1 MNSMLAKLSS
11 CFIQVQYLNSGF
23 KLFDMKNSILLVFTL
38 ISSFVFSQDITV
50 ERIWKNYEFSPKRI
64 GGFKSMNDGEHY
76 TNVKDGNSIYKFSLN
91 DVNDK
96 GAVVLDGAKLVM
108 DGKKLTFDDYE
119 FNSDETKILLLTNVE
134 SIYRRSFQAVY
145 YLYDLKTQK
154 LSPLDSEH
162 SPQTLA
168 EYSPDGLKVSF
179 IHGNDLFVKT
189 IASGKVE
196 KLTQDGK
203 RNKVINGTTDWV
215 YEEEFSITKAYGW
228 SPDSKYIAY
237 LRFDEKNVPE
247 YSMDSYGGLYPEAY
261 TFKYPKAGEVNSV
274 VTAHCVSLD
283 SKKVQQISLGEYEYI
298 PRLNWSSASNQ
309 LIIQTMNRHQSE
321 LNYWLVD
328 LVKGKVTSKIFFTEK
343 SKTYID
349 IDDNLLILKDGKS
362 ILRTSEESGYRHIY
376 QLNFNG
382 IVKQITSGPW
392 DVIDFLGFDETSQQI
407 YFSSAEKGAIHKS
420 IYSVETSGANKRDL
434 TPEIGYNE
442 AEFLNGMH
450 YFIHTYSNANHAPV
464 YKLCKSDGS
473 VVRELESN
481 LAFMD
486 KLKKER
492 LSTKQ
497 FIEVNANG
505 VKLNASVILPV
516 GFDPTKKYP
525 MYVNVYGGPGHNEV
539 LDAWD
544 GNDYFFHQ
552 LLAQK
557 GYIVFQVDPR
567 GTMYQGAE
575 FKKSTYLQLGK
586 LEIEDVMNAVKEYSK
601 NTFVDASRV
610 GIMGWSYGGF
620 MASLGITKG
629 ADVFKMA
636 IAVAPVTNWRYYD
649 NIYTERFMRTPQEN
663 ADGYDRNSPINYV
676 DNIKGK
682 FLLIHGSSDDNV
694 HFQNTMDMTTALV
707 KANKQFELF
716 VYPNKNHGIYGGN
729 TRNHLFQLMLTF
741 IETNL

>member
-1 MNSMLAKLSS
+1 
-11 CFIQVQYLNSGF
+11 
-23 KLFDMKNSILLVFTL
+23 MKNSLLFVFTL
-38 ISSFVFSQDITV
+38 LYSLVFSQDLTV
-50 ERIWKNYEFSPKRI
+50 ERIWKNFEFNPKRV

-96 GAVVLDGAKLVM
+96 GTVILDGAKLMV
-108 DGKKLTFDDYE
+108 DAKKLAFDDYE

-134 SIYRRSFQAVY
+134 SIYRRSYEAVY
-145 YLYDLKTQK
+145 YLYDLTSQK
-154 LSPLDSEH
+154 LTPLDPDH

-168 EYSPDGLKVSF
+168 EYSPDGTKVSF

-189 IASGKVE
+189 LANGKVE
-196 KLTQDGK
+196 KLTEDGK
-203 RNKVINGTTDWV
+203 RNKIINGTTDWV

-237 LRFDEKNVPE
+237 LRFDEKKVPE

-283 SKKVQQISLGEYEYI
+283 GKKAQQISLGEYEYI
-298 PRLNWSSASNQ
+298 PRLNWSSTSNQ

-328 LVKGKVTSKIFFTEK
+328 VVKGKVSSKIFFTEK

-376 QLNFNG
+376 QLNFDG
-382 IVKQITSGPW
+382 SVKQITIGPW
-392 DVIDFLGFDETSQQI
+392 DVIDFLGFDETSKQI

-420 IYSVETSGANKRDL
+420 IYSVETSGGNKRDL
-434 TPEIGYNE
+434 TPTVGYNE

-450 YFIHTYSNANHAPV
+450 YFIHTYSNANQAPV
-464 YKLCKSDGS
+464 YRLCKSDGS

-481 LAFMD
+481 QAFMD

-492 LSTKQ
+492 LSPKE
-497 FIEVNANG
+497 FIVVNANG

-516 GFDPTKKYP
+516 GFDPAKKYP

-539 LDAWD
+539 LDNWD

-586 LEIEDVMNAVKEYSK
+586 LEIEDVMNAVKEYAK
-601 NTFVDASRV
+601 NSFVDASRV

-676 DNIKGK
+676 DNVKGK
-682 FLLIHGSSDDNV
+682 YLLIHGSSDDNV
-694 HFQNTMDMTTALV
+694 HFQNTMDMTSAMV

-741 IETNL
+741 IEANL

>member
-1 MNSMLAKLSS
+1 
-11 CFIQVQYLNSGF
+11 
-23 KLFDMKNSILLVFTL
+23 MKNRIFFILTFVSSI
-38 ISSFVFSQDITV
+38 VFSQDLTV
-50 ERIWKNYEFSPKRI
+50 ERIWKNYEFNPKRI
-64 GGFKSMNDGEHY
+64 GGYQAMNDGEHY
-76 TNVKDGNSIYKFSLN
+76 IKVTDGSFYLYAMN
-91 DVNDK
+91 DLNDK
-96 GAVVLDGAKLVM
+96 GVMFLDGSKLELN
-108 DGKKLTFDDYE
+108 GKQIAFDDFQ
-119 FNSDETKILLLTNVE
+119 FNSDESKLLLLTNVE
-134 SIYRRSFQAVY
+134 SIYRRSYQAVY

-154 LSPLDSEH
+154 LSPLDAVH

-168 EYSPDGLKVSF
+168 EYSPDGMKVSF

-189 IASGKVE
+189 IATGKVE

-203 RNKVINGTTDWV
+203 RNKIINGTTDWV

-237 LRFDEKNVPE
+237 LRFDEKAVPE
-247 YSMDSYGGLYPEAY
+247 YSMDTYGGLYPESY

-283 SKKVQQISLGEYEYI
+283 SKKVQQISLGKYEYI

-328 LVKGKVTSKIFFTEK
+328 VVKGKVSSKIFFTEK

-376 QLNFNG
+376 QLNFDG
-382 IVKQITSGPW
+382 SVKQITIGPW
-392 DVIDFLGFDETSQQI
+392 DVIDFLGFDESSKQI
-407 YFSSAEKGAIHKS
+407 YFSSAEKGAINKS
-420 IYSVETSGANKRDL
+420 IYSVETSGGNKRDL
-434 TPEIGYNE
+434 TPTVGYNE

-450 YFIHTYSNANHAPV
+450 YFIHTYSNANQAPV
-464 YKLCKSDGS
+464 YTLCKSDGS
-473 VVRELESN
+473 IVRVLESN
-481 LAFMD
+481 QAFMD

-492 LSTKQ
+492 LSPKQ
-497 FIEVNANG
+497 FIVINANG

-516 GFDPTKKYP
+516 GFDAAKKYP

-539 LDAWD
+539 LDNWD
-544 GNDYFFHQ
+544 GNDFLFHQ

-567 GTMYQGAE
+567 GTMYQGEE
-575 FKKSTYLQLGK
+575 FKKCTYLQLGK
-586 LEIEDVMNAVKEYSK
+586 LEIEDVINAVKEYSK
-601 NTFVDASRV
+601 NAYVDTSRV

-676 DNIKGK
+676 DNVKGK
-682 FLLIHGSSDDNV
+682 YLLIHGSSDDNV
-694 HFQNTMDMTTALV
+694 HFQNTMDMTSAMV

-729 TRNHLFQLMLTF
+729 TRNHLFQMMLNF

>member
-1 MNSMLAKLSS
+1 MK
-11 CFIQVQYLNSGF
+11 
-23 KLFDMKNSILLVFTL
+23 KLFYILLVFVS
-38 ISSFVFSQDITV
+38 INSSAQDLSV
-50 ERIWKNYEFSPKRI
+50 ERIWKNYEFNPKRI
-64 GGFKSMNDGEHY
+64 GGYQAMNDGEHY
-76 TNVKDGNSIYKFSLN
+76 IKVSDGSFYVYSMN
-91 DVNDK
+91 DVSDK
-96 GAVVLDGAKLVM
+96 GVLFLDGSKLVLDGKQIA
-108 DGKKLTFDDYE
+108 FDDFQ
-119 FNSDETKILLLTNVE
+119 FNSDESKLLLLTNVA

-145 YLYDLKTQK
+145 YLYDLKNNK
-154 LSPLDSEH
+154 LSLLDPVH

-168 EYSPDGLKVSF
+168 EYSPDGTKVSF
-179 IHGNDLFVKT
+179 IYGNDIFVKT
-189 IASGKVE
+189 IATGKVE

-203 RNKVINGTTDWV
+203 RNKIINGTTDWV
-215 YEEEFSITKAYGW
+215 YEEEFAITKAYGW

-237 LRFDEKNVPE
+237 LRFDEKAVHE
-247 YSMDSYGGLYPEAY
+247 YSMDTYGGLYPESY
-261 TFKYPKAGEVNSV
+261 TFKYPKAGEVNSI

-283 SKKVQQISLGEYEYI
+283 SKKAQQISLGTYEYI
-298 PRLNWSSASNQ
+298 PRLNWSSTSNQ
-309 LIIQTMNRHQSE
+309 LIIQTMNRHQNE

-328 LVKGKVTSKIFFTEK
+328 VIKGKVSSKNFFTEK

-376 QLNFNG
+376 QLNFDG
-382 IVKQITSGPW
+382 SVKQITTGPW
-392 DVIDFLGFDETSQQI
+392 DVIDFLGFDETSKQI
-407 YFSSAEKGAIHKS
+407 YYSSAEKGAIHKS
-420 IYSVETSGANKRDL
+420 IYSVETTGGNKRDL
-434 TPEIGYNE
+434 TPTIGYNE

-450 YFIHTYSNANHAPV
+450 YFIHTYSNANQAPV
-464 YKLCKSDGS
+464 YTLCKSDGS
-473 VVRELESN
+473 VVRLLESN
-481 LAFMD
+481 QTFMD

-497 FIEVNANG
+497 FIVVNANG

-516 GFDPTKKYP
+516 GFDPAKKYP

-539 LDAWD
+539 LDNWD
-544 GNDYFFHQ
+544 GNDYMFHQ

-567 GTMYQGAE
+567 GTMYQGEE

-586 LEIEDVMNAVKEYSK
+586 LEIEDVINAVKEYSK
-601 NTFVDASRV
+601 NSFVDASRV

-682 FLLIHGSSDDNV
+682 YLLIHGAADDNV

-729 TRNHLFQLMLTF
+729 TRNHLFQMMLNF
-741 IETNL
+741 IEANL

>member
-1 MNSMLAKLSS
+1 
-11 CFIQVQYLNSGF
+11 
-23 KLFDMKNSILLVFTL
+23 
-38 ISSFVFSQDITV
+38 
-50 ERIWKNYEFSPKRI
+50 
-64 GGFKSMNDGEHY
+64 
-76 TNVKDGNSIYKFSLN
+76 
-91 DVNDK
+91 
-96 GAVVLDGAKLVM
+96 
-108 DGKKLTFDDYE
+108 
-119 FNSDETKILLLTNVE
+119 LTNVE

-145 YLYDLKTQK
+145 YLYDLATQK
-154 LSPLDSEH
+154 LTPLDSEH
-162 SPQTLA
+162 TPQTLA
-168 EYSPDGLKVSF
+168 EYSPDGTKVSF

-189 IASGKVE
+189 IANGKVE

-203 RNKVINGTTDWV
+203 RNKIINGTTDWV

-237 LRFDEKNVPE
+237 LRFDEKAVPE
-247 YSMDSYGGLYPEAY
+247 YSMDTYGGLYPEAY

-274 VTAHCVSLD
+274 VTAHCVSLE
-283 SKKVQQISLGEYEYI
+283 SKKVQQIALGSYEYI
-298 PRLNWSSASNQ
+298 PRLNWSAASNQ

-328 LVKGKVTSKIFFTEK
+328 VVKGKVSSKIFFTEK
-343 SKTYID
+343 STTYID

-376 QLNFNG
+376 QLNFDG
-382 IVKQITSGPW
+382 SVKQITKGPW
-392 DVIDFLGFDETSQQI
+392 DVIDFLGFDETSKQI

-434 TPEIGYNE
+434 TTTLGYNE

-450 YFIHTYSNANHAPV
+450 YFIHTYSNANQAPV
-464 YKLCKSDGS
+464 YNLCKSDGS
-473 VVRELESN
+473 VVRVLESN
-481 LAFMD
+481 QAFMD
-486 KLKKER
+486 KMKKER

-516 GFDPTKKYP
+516 GFDPAKKYP

-575 FKKSTYLQLGK
+575 FKKSTYMQLGK

-676 DNIKGK
+676 DNVKGK
-682 FLLIHGSSDDNV
+682 YLLIHGSADDNV
-694 HFQNTMDMTTALV
+694 HFQNTMDMTSAMV
-707 KANKQFELF
+707 KANKQFDLF

-741 IETNL
+741 IEANL

>member
-1 MNSMLAKLSS
+1 
-11 CFIQVQYLNSGF
+11 
-23 KLFDMKNSILLVFTL
+23 MKNRILLVFTL
-38 ISSFVFSQDITV
+38 LSSFVFSQDLTV

-64 GGFKSMNDGEHY
+64 GGFKSMNDGEYY
-76 TNVKDGNSIYKFSLN
+76 TNVKDGNSIYKFSLK

-96 GAVVLDGAKLVM
+96 GAVVLDGAKLMM

-203 RNKVINGTTDWV
+203 RNKIINGTTDWV

-283 SKKVQQISLGEYEYI
+283 SKKVQQISLGTYEYI

-328 LVKGKVTSKIFFTEK
+328 LVKGKVSSKNFFTEK

-392 DVIDFLGFDETSQQI
+392 DVIDFLGFDEASQQI
-407 YFSSAEKGAIHKS
+407 YFSSAEKGATHKS

-434 TPEIGYNE
+434 TPKIGYNE

-450 YFIHTYSNANHAPV
+450 YFVHTYSNANQAPI
-464 YKLCKSDGS
+464 YTLCKSDGS

-481 LAFMD
+481 QAFMD

-516 GFDPTKKYP
+516 GFDPAKKYP

-567 GTMYQGAE
+567 GTMYQGTE

-601 NTFVDASRV
+601 NTFVDVSRV

-676 DNIKGK
+676 DNVKGK

>member
-1 MNSMLAKLSS
+1 
-11 CFIQVQYLNSGF
+11 
-23 KLFDMKNSILLVFTL
+23 MKNSFFFLFTL
-38 ISSFVFSQDITV
+38 VYSIAFSQDLTV

-64 GGFKSMNDGEHY
+64 SGFKSMNDGEHY

-91 DVNDK
+91 DLNDK
-96 GAVVLDGAKLVM
+96 GTVVLDGSKLFI
-108 DGKKLTFDDYE
+108 DGKKLAFDDYE

-134 SIYRRSFQAVY
+134 SIYRRSYQAVY
-145 YLYDLKTQK
+145 FLYDLSTQK
-154 LSPLDSEH
+154 LTPLDPAH

-168 EYSPDGLKVSF
+168 EYSPDGKKVSF
-179 IHGNDLFVKT
+179 IHGNDLYVKT
-189 IASGKVE
+189 ISSGKVE
-196 KLTQDGK
+196 KLTLDGK
-203 RNKVINGTTDWV
+203 RNKIINGTTDWV

-237 LRFDEKNVPE
+237 LRFDEKEVPE
-247 YSMDSYGGLYPEAY
+247 FSMDMFEGLYPEQY
-261 TFKYPKAGEVNSV
+261 EFKYPKAGEVNSI
-274 VTAHCVSLD
+274 VTAHCVSLE
-283 SKKVQQISLGEYEYI
+283 SKKVQHIQLGKYEYI
-298 PRLNWSSASNQ
+298 PRLNWSSKSNQ
-309 LIIQTMNRHQSE
+309 LIVQTMNRHQSE

-328 LVKGKVTSKIFFTEK
+328 MVKGKAVSKNFFTEK
-343 SKTYID
+343 SQTYVD
-349 IDDNLLILKDGKS
+349 IDDNLLILKDGQS
-362 ILRTSEESGYRHIY
+362 ILRTSEENGYRHIF
-376 QLNFNG
+376 QLNFDG
-382 IVKQITSGPW
+382 SVKQITSGPW
-392 DVIDFLGFDETSQQI
+392 DVIDFLGFDESTQQI

-420 IYSVETSGANKRDL
+420 IYAVQLDGSNKRDL
-434 TPEIGYNE
+434 TATVGSNE
-442 AEFLNGMH
+442 AEFLNGMK
-450 YFIHTYSNANHAPV
+450 YFVHTYSNANQAPV
-464 YKLCKSDGS
+464 YSLCKSDGS
-473 VVRELESN
+473 VVRVLESN
-481 LAFMD
+481 QAFMD

-497 FIEVNANG
+497 FIEISANG
-505 VKLNASVILPV
+505 VKLNASVILPI
-516 GFDPTKKYP
+516 GFDPAKKYP

-567 GTMYQGAE
+567 GTMYQGAA

-586 LEIEDVMNAVKEYSK
+586 LEIEDVINAVKEYSK
-601 NTFVDASRV
+601 NSFVDASRV

-682 FLLIHGSSDDNV
+682 YLLIHGSADDNV
-694 HFQNTMDMTTALV
+694 HYQNSMEMITALV
-707 KANKQFELF
+707 KANKQFDLF
-716 VYPNKNHGIYGGN
+716 IYPNKNHGIYGGN
-729 TRNHLFQLMLTF
+729 TRNHLFQLMLNF
-741 IETNL
+741 IDENL

>member
-1 MNSMLAKLSS
+1 
-11 CFIQVQYLNSGF
+11 
-23 KLFDMKNSILLVFTL
+23 MKNRIFFILTFVSSI
-38 ISSFVFSQDITV
+38 VFSQDLTV
-50 ERIWKNYEFSPKRI
+50 ERIWKNYEFNPKRI
-64 GGFKSMNDGEHY
+64 GGYQAMNDGEHY
-76 TNVKDGNSIYKFSLN
+76 IKVTDGSFYLYAMN
-91 DVNDK
+91 DLNDK
-96 GAVVLDGAKLVM
+96 GVMFLDGSKLELN
-108 DGKKLTFDDYE
+108 GKQIAFDDFQ
-119 FNSDETKILLLTNVE
+119 FNSDESKLLLLTNVE
-134 SIYRRSFQAVY
+134 SIYRRSYQAVY

-154 LSPLDSEH
+154 LSPLDAVH

-168 EYSPDGLKVSF
+168 EYSPDGMKVSF

-189 IASGKVE
+189 IATGKVE

-203 RNKVINGTTDWV
+203 RNKIINGTTDWV

-237 LRFDEKNVPE
+237 LRFDEKAVPE
-247 YSMDSYGGLYPEAY
+247 YSMDTYGGLYPESY

-283 SKKVQQISLGEYEYI
+283 SKKVQQISLGKYEYI

-328 LVKGKVTSKIFFTEK
+328 VVKGKVSSKIFFTEK

-376 QLNFNG
+376 QLNFDG
-382 IVKQITSGPW
+382 SVEQITIGPW
-392 DVIDFLGFDETSQQI
+392 DVIDFLGFDESSKQI
-407 YFSSAEKGAIHKS
+407 YFSSAEKGAINKS
-420 IYSVETSGANKRDL
+420 IYSVETSGGNKRDL
-434 TPEIGYNE
+434 TPTVGYNE

-450 YFIHTYSNANHAPV
+450 YFIHTYSNANQAPV
-464 YKLCKSDGS
+464 YTLCKSDGS
-473 VVRELESN
+473 IVRVLESN
-481 LAFMD
+481 QAFMD

-492 LSTKQ
+492 LSPKQ
-497 FIEVNANG
+497 FIVINANG

-516 GFDPTKKYP
+516 GFDAAKKYP

-539 LDAWD
+539 LDNWD
-544 GNDYFFHQ
+544 GNDFLFHQ

-567 GTMYQGAE
+567 GTMYQGEE
-575 FKKSTYLQLGK
+575 FKKCTYLQLGK
-586 LEIEDVMNAVKEYSK
+586 LEIEDVINAVKEYSK
-601 NTFVDASRV
+601 NAYVDASRV

-676 DNIKGK
+676 DNVKGK
-682 FLLIHGSSDDNV
+682 YLLIHGSSDDNV
-694 HFQNTMDMTTALV
+694 HFQNTMDMTSAMV

-729 TRNHLFQLMLTF
+729 TRNHLFQMMLNF

>member
-1 MNSMLAKLSS
+1 
-11 CFIQVQYLNSGF
+11 
-23 KLFDMKNSILLVFTL
+23 MKNIFTL
-38 ISSFVFSQDITV
+38 LILFVSYASFAQDLSV

-64 GGFKSMNDGEHY
+64 GGYQAMNDGEHY
-76 TNVKDGNSIYKFSLN
+76 IKVKDGSLYQYAMN
-91 DVNDK
+91 DLSDK
-96 GAVVLDGAKLVM
+96 GVLFVDGSKFEV
-108 DGKKLTFDDYE
+108 DGKKISFDDFQ
-119 FNSDETKILLLTNVE
+119 FNSDESKLLLLTNVE
-134 SIYRRSFQAVY
+134 SIYRRSYQAIY

-154 LSPLDSEH
+154 LSPLDAAH

-168 EYSPDGLKVSF
+168 EYSPDGTKVSF
-179 IHGNDLFVKT
+179 IHGNDIYVKT
-189 IASGKVE
+189 IANGKVD
-196 KLTQDGK
+196 KLTLDGK

-228 SPDSKYIAY
+228 SPDSKFIAY
-237 LRFDEKNVPE
+237 LRFDEKAVPE
-247 YSMDSYGGLYPEAY
+247 YSMDMYGELYPEAY

-274 VTAHCVSLD
+274 VTAHCVAVD
-283 SKKVQQISLGEYEYI
+283 SKKTQQISLGTYEYI

-328 LVKGKVTSKIFFTEK
+328 LVKGKVSSKIFFTEK

-376 QLNFNG
+376 QLNFDG
-382 IVKQITSGPW
+382 TSKQITTGPW
-392 DVIDFLGFDETSQQI
+392 DVIDFLGFDESSKQI

-434 TPEIGYNE
+434 TPRVGYNE

-450 YFIHTYSNANHAPV
+450 YFIHTYSNANQAPV
-464 YKLCKSDGS
+464 YSLCKNDGT
-473 VVRELESN
+473 VIRVLESN
-481 LAFMD
+481 QAFMD
-486 KLKKER
+486 KLKNER

-497 FIEVNANG
+497 FIEINANG

-516 GFDPTKKYP
+516 GFDPSKKYP

-539 LDAWD
+539 LDSWD

-567 GTMYQGAE
+567 GTMYQGE
-575 FKKSTYLQLGK
+575 TFKKCTYLQLGK
-586 LEIEDVMNAVKEYSK
+586 LEIEDVINAVKEYSK

-676 DNIKGK
+676 DNVRGK
-682 FLLIHGSSDDNV
+682 YLLIHGSADDNV

-707 KANKQFELF
+707 KANKQFDLF

-729 TRNHLFQLMLTF
+729 TRNHLFNMMLSF
-741 IETNL
+741 IEANL

>member
-1 MNSMLAKLSS
+1 
-11 CFIQVQYLNSGF
+11 
-23 KLFDMKNSILLVFTL
+23 MKNRILLVFTL
-38 ISSFVFSQDITV
+38 LSSFVFSQDLTV

-64 GGFKSMNDGEHY
+64 GGFKSMNDGEYY
-76 TNVKDGNSIYKFSLN
+76 TNVKDGNSIYKFSLK

-96 GAVVLDGAKLVM
+96 GAVVLDGAKLMM

-203 RNKVINGTTDWV
+203 RNKIINGTTDWV

-283 SKKVQQISLGEYEYI
+283 SKKVQQISLGTYEYI

-328 LVKGKVTSKIFFTEK
+328 LVKGKVSSKNFFTEK

-392 DVIDFLGFDETSQQI
+392 DVIDFLGFDEASQQI
-407 YFSSAEKGAIHKS
+407 YFSSAEKGATHKS

-434 TPEIGYNE
+434 TPKIGYNE

-450 YFIHTYSNANHAPV
+450 YFVHTYSNANQAPI
-464 YKLCKSDGS
+464 YTLCKSDGS

-481 LAFMD
+481 QAFMD

-516 GFDPTKKYP
+516 GFDPAKKYP

-567 GTMYQGAE
+567 GTMYQGTE

-601 NTFVDASRV
+601 NTFVDVSRV

-676 DNIKGK
+676 DNVKGK

-694 HFQNTMDMTTALV
+694 HFQNTISMV
-707 KANKQFELF
+707 F
-716 VYPNKNHGIYGGN
+716 
-729 TRNHLFQLMLTF
+729 
-741 IETNL
+741 

>member
-1 MNSMLAKLSS
+1 
-11 CFIQVQYLNSGF
+11 
-23 KLFDMKNSILLVFTL
+23 MKNYIFYVLILV
-38 ISSFVFSQDITV
+38 SSNVFSQDLSV
-50 ERIWKNYEFSPKRI
+50 ERIWKNYEFNPKRI
-64 GGFKSMNDGEHY
+64 GGYQAMNDGEHY
-76 TNVKDGNSIYKFSLN
+76 IKVTDGSFYLYAMN
-91 DVNDK
+91 DLNDK
-96 GAVVLDGAKLVM
+96 GVLFLDGSKLVLE
-108 DGKKLTFDDYE
+108 GKQIAFDDFQ
-119 FNSDETKILLLTNVE
+119 FNSDESKLLLLTNVE
-134 SIYRRSFQAVY
+134 SIYRRSYQAVY

-154 LSPLDSEH
+154 LSPLDAVH

-168 EYSPDGLKVSF
+168 EYSPDGSKVSF

-189 IASGKVE
+189 IATGKVE

-203 RNKVINGTTDWV
+203 RNKIINGTTDWV

-237 LRFDEKNVPE
+237 LRFDEKKVPE
-247 YSMDSYGGLYPEAY
+247 YSMDTYGGLYPESN

-274 VTAHCVSLD
+274 VSAHCVSLD
-283 SKKVQQISLGEYEYI
+283 SKKVQQISLGTYEYI

-321 LNYWLVD
+321 LNYWVVD
-328 LVKGKVTSKIFFTEK
+328 VVKGKVSSKIFFTEK

-376 QLNFNG
+376 QLNFDG
-382 IVKQITSGPW
+382 SVKQITTGPW
-392 DVIDFLGFDETSQQI
+392 DVIDFLGFDESTKQI

-420 IYSVETSGANKRDL
+420 IYSVETSGGNKRDL
-434 TPEIGYNE
+434 TPTVGYNE

-450 YFIHTYSNANHAPV
+450 YFIHTYSNANQAPV
-464 YKLCKSDGS
+464 YSLCKSDGS
-473 VVRELESN
+473 VVRLLESN
-481 LAFMD
+481 QAFMD
-486 KLKKER
+486 KMKKER
-492 LSTKQ
+492 LSPKQ
-497 FIEVNANG
+497 FIVVNANG

-516 GFDPTKKYP
+516 GFDPAKKYP

-567 GTMYQGAE
+567 GTMYQGVE

-586 LEIEDVMNAVKEYSK
+586 LEIEDVINAVKEYSK
-601 NTFVDASRV
+601 NSYVDASRV

-663 ADGYDRNSPINYV
+663 ADGYDRNSPINFV
-676 DNIKGK
+676 DNVKGK
-682 FLLIHGSSDDNV
+682 YLLIHGSSDDNV

-729 TRNHLFQLMLTF
+729 TRNHLFQMMLNF
-741 IETNL
+741 IDANL

>member
-1 MNSMLAKLSS
+1 
-11 CFIQVQYLNSGF
+11 
-23 KLFDMKNSILLVFTL
+23 MKNSLLLVFTL
-38 ISSFVFSQDITV
+38 FYSLVFSQDLTV
-50 ERIWKNYEFSPKRI
+50 ERIWKNYEFNPKRV

-76 TNVKDGNSIYKFSLN
+76 TNVKEGNSIYKFSLN

-96 GAVVLDGAKLVM
+96 GAVVLDGAKLLV
-108 DGKKLTFDDYE
+108 DGKKLAFDDYE

-134 SIYRRSFQAVY
+134 SIYRRSYEAVY
-145 YLYDLKTQK
+145 YLYDLTSQK
-154 LSPLDSEH
+154 LTPLDPDH

-168 EYSPDGLKVSF
+168 EYSPDGTKVSF

-189 IASGKVE
+189 LANGKVE
-196 KLTQDGK
+196 KLTEDGK
-203 RNKVINGTTDWV
+203 RNKIINGTTDWV

-237 LRFDEKNVPE
+237 LRFDEKKVPE

-283 SKKVQQISLGEYEYI
+283 SKKAQQISLGTYEYI

-328 LVKGKVTSKIFFTEK
+328 VVKGKVTSKIFFTEK

-376 QLNFNG
+376 QLNFDG
-382 IVKQITSGPW
+382 TVKQVTGGPW
-392 DVIDFLGFDETSQQI
+392 DVIDFLGFDESSKQI

-434 TPEIGYNE
+434 TPKIGYNE

-450 YFIHTYSNANHAPV
+450 YFIHTYSNANQAPV
-464 YKLCKSDGS
+464 YRLCKSDGS

-481 LAFMD
+481 QAFMD

-516 GFDPTKKYP
+516 GFDPAKKYP

-586 LEIEDVMNAVKEYSK
+586 LEIEDVMNAVKEYAK
-601 NTFVDASRV
+601 NSFVDASRV

-676 DNIKGK
+676 DNVKGK
-682 FLLIHGSSDDNV
+682 YLLIHGSSDDNV
-694 HFQNTMDMTTALV
+694 HFQNTMDMTSAMV

-741 IETNL
+741 IEANL